1 MSTTAATTTPAGT
14 FNGTLLDNGQSVYR
28 GIKFATA
35 QRWQHPVDIESY
47 TSPVDAS
54 EPGFISPQVPGF
66 LEQMLGT
73 DASSMSEDC
82 LHLNIYCPQGASVES
97 NLPVLFWI
105 HGGAY
110 TNGAGSIAWYDGS
123 RLASKGTV
131 VVSINY
137 RLGPLGF
144 AGSENYGVLDMLS
157 GLRWVNRNI
166 ASFGGNPNNVTI
178 FGESAGGSAVVSL
191 MATDATN
198 RLFHKAWSMSPSIGQ
213 LRDLPRANELL
224 DEFLGLLDEDSLAAA
239 AHKTVDEVLEA
250 GTKAATSPSKGFD
263 IFAPTAGGTAVKADL
278 LATAA
283 RCPIPFVV
291 GTNKDENKLWSAFD
305 QDAAS
310 AGQREWEKFTQQQ
323 FGDTANTARAV
334 YERYRPNEAAR
345 ELISAVNTDTSFR
358 QRAQELSEQR
368 CVENTPTWM
377 YWFTWETPAFGGILG
392 SCHAIDIPFA
402 FDNLDAPGAAML
414 LGEGAERQAISDR
427 FASEIVHFA
436 THGHPTWQQFN
447 VETRP
452 TLEIG
457 ENTDLINDPEAEIR
471 QLFGR
476 K

>member
-1 MSTTAATTTPAGT
+1 
-14 FNGTLLDNGQSVYR
+14 
-28 GIKFATA
+28 
-35 QRWQHPVDIESY
+35 
-47 TSPVDAS
+47 
-54 EPGFISPQVPGF
+54 
-66 LEQMLGT
+66 
-73 DASSMSEDC
+73 
-82 LHLNIYCPQGASVES
+82 
-97 NLPVLFWI
+97 
-105 HGGAY
+105 
-110 TNGAGSIAWYDGS
+110 
-123 RLASKGTV
+123 
-131 VVSINY
+131 
-137 RLGPLGF
+137 
-144 AGSENYGVLDMLS
+144 
-157 GLRWVNRNI
+157 
-166 ASFGGNPNNVTI
+166 
-178 FGESAGGSAVVSL
+178 
-191 MATDATN
+191 
-198 RLFHKAWSMSPSIGQ
+198 MSPSIGQ

-323 FGDTANTARAV
+323 FGDTANAARAV

>member
-47 TSPVDAS
+47 ASPVDAS

-82 LHLNIYCPQGASVES
+82 LHLNIYCPRGASVDS

-110 TNGAGSIAWYDGS
+110 TNGAGSIAWYDGT
-123 RLASKGTV
+123 RLASKETV

-157 GLRWVNRNI
+157 GLRWVSRNI

-191 MATDATN
+191 MATDAAN
-198 RLFHKAWSMSPSIGQ
+198 RHFHKAWSMSPSIGQ

-224 DEFLGLLDEDSLAAA
+224 DEFLGFLDEDSLAAA
-239 AHKTVDEVLEA
+239 AHKTVDEVLVA
-250 GTKAATSPSKGFD
+250 GTKAAASPSKGFD

-278 LATAA
+278 LAAAA

-310 AGQREWEKFTQQQ
+310 AGQSEWEKFTQQQ
-323 FGDTANTARAV
+323 FGDTADTARAV

-345 ELISAVNTDTSFR
+345 ELISAVNTDISFR

-402 FDNLDAPGAAML
+402 FDNLDAPGATML

-457 ENTDLINDPEAEIR
+457 ENTELINDPEAEIR